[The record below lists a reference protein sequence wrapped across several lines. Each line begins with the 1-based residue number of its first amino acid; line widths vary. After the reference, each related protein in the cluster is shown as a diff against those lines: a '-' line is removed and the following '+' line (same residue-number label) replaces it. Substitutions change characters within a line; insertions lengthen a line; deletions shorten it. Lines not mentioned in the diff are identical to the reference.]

1 LEAQELQSKSNNMSQ
16 EKAQEEFEILQQRG
30 QLIGQQL
37 QQQEQQMQRMGQLK
51 MDSVITQVRKTIREY
66 GEANGYRYILTGGEG
81 GSVLYGDKADDI
93 TSEILQILN
102 ESYK

>member
-1 LEAQELQSKSNNMSQ
+1 
-16 EKAQEEFEILQQRG
+16 
-30 QLIGQQL
+30 
-37 QQQEQQMQRMGQLK
+37 